1 MARAAK
7 HMSSVK
13 MRAGVG
19 GGGAL
24 TQIIW
29 GRFSAMT
36 RALTLACSLLV
47 VHPVFMPLFCSASVC
62 AAGLQAILPG
72 YLKARFVQA
81 ALSYVGCNEEGQFV
95 CKDGDC
101 WCRCAAEYPQCNCPE
116 VELRAMEASLSKIRD
131 SWNAANRDFEESGW

>member
-1 MARAAK
+1 MPALF
-7 HMSSVK
+7 SSF
-13 MRAGVG
+13 
-19 GGGAL
+19 
-24 TQIIW
+24 IW
-29 GRFSAMT
+29 YSCPCF
-36 RALTLACSLLV
+36 V
-47 VHPVFMPLFCSASVC
+47 FCSASVC
-62 AAGLQAILPG
+62 AAGLQAILPE

>member
-1 MARAAK
+1 MARAAR

-13 MRAGVG
+13 RERGGWAG
-19 GGGAL
+19 A
-24 TQIIW
+24 
-29 GRFSAMT
+29 GRKLSGDVFCNDQSS
-36 RALTLACSLLV
+36 RSCSLLFSSFIWYSR
-47 VHPVFMPLFCSASVC
+47 PCFALRLVF
-62 AAGLQAILPG
+62 AAGLQAILPE

-95 CKDGDC
+95 CKEGDC